1 MLLSIIVPTY
11 NRADRLCAVIQAYLS
26 HIADAL
32 GGEQC
37 FELILVN
44 DGSTDSTASRI
55 EQLSEYESAI
65 ISVNLST
72 NQGPGLAR
80 DQGLKVA
87 SGKWVWFLDD
97 DDQLLKGSLHALLDL
112 LLNVSEST
120 TTIAH
125 SLKQNYSK
133 NKCGGN
139 ISFGLI
145 SNVLNYQEQQEVFN
159 FVIKRQIILDNN
171 IKFSSGVH
179 EDIRYVFDVLRFS
192 SSITVLEEKV
202 VEKKCS
208 DDSITLGMSTRRIS
222 GYLNAV
228 AEVVPNLELLHLKSG
243 MESLSLNSILTQTIG
258 VILYQIDK
266 EKTQNVR
273 VSLYRFLGKALRS
286 KNFSALMLDE
296 LSLIR
301 DEPRR
306 ASTTNFKLATCIF
319 LEYINTLSPQWSKVD
334 TSIKDVYAS
343 RLSCRDLD
351 KSIFLGPN
359 EIRACCKRFYFRGKR
374 EGDVVLLKSNSDVTF
389 EDVQNA
395 KSDLLSKINSGEP
408 NSCDGCPYLER
419 RTAENE
425 RINYISLEN
434 FSYCN
439 MRCDYCSPKYYG
451 GSESSYSA
459 LGMVK
464 NLMRDESLL
473 DERCQVV
480 WGGGEPTLSPIFKD
494 VNRQLVSSDKI
505 QKIRVL
511 TNSLKFSE
519 ELFSLLEDPRV
530 HIVTSID
537 AGSEAIFRS
546 IRGRGTINAVLDNLQ
561 KYQQA
566 MSDIRRLTIKY
577 IVRSD
582 NCSSSE
588 LENFVAKIV
597 SQNLIGS
604 VFQISCDF
612 QLNRAGM
619 DVIKGIYEL
628 STRLLSA
635 EAHVVV
641 FDDLIRDRVS
651 VNKAQLHEITR
662 HLDSLGLNNRFLVSA
677 DHPQEVVLWGVG
689 LQSEW
694 YQNHTTAGDAGLLD
708 AAVYNQDDLTKLGS
722 EFLKNEAL
730 ILPCGVQSL
739 YEILQN
745 IETGG
750 LSSRLARVV
759 IA

>member
-11 NRADRLCAVIQAYLS
+11 NRADRFCAVIQAYLGNL
-26 HIADAL
+26 AGAL
-32 GGEQC
+32 GHDQD

-44 DGSTDSTASRI
+44 DGSTDNTAFRI
-55 EQLSEYESAI
+55 EQLSDHESAI
-65 ISVNLST
+65 ISVNLSS

-87 SGKWVWFLDD
+87 RGKWIWFLDD
-97 DDQLLKGSLHALLDL
+97 DDQLFKSSLHTLLDHL
-112 LLNVSEST
+112 LKASEST

-125 SLKQNYSK
+125 SLKQNYSN
-133 NKCGGN
+133 NKCGSSVGL
-139 ISFGLI
+139 SLI

-159 FVIKRQIILDNN
+159 FVIKRQMILENN

-192 SSITVLEEKV
+192 PSITVLEEKL

-228 AEVVPNLELLHLKSG
+228 AEVVPNLEPLHLKSG
-243 MESLSLNSILTQTIG
+243 MESLSLNSIMIQTIG

-266 EKTQNVR
+266 ENTQSVR
-273 VSLYRFLGKALRS
+273 VSLYQFLENILRS
-286 KNFSALMLDE
+286 KNLHASMIEE
-296 LSLIR
+296 LGLIR
-301 DEPRR
+301 DEPRTGG
-306 ASTTNFKLATCIF
+306 TTNFKLATCIF
-319 LEYINTLSPQWSKVD
+319 LEHINTLSPQWNKIDESMQGVF
-334 TSIKDVYAS
+334 SS

-351 KSIFLGPN
+351 ESIFLGPN

-389 EDVQNA
+389 EDVRNA
-395 KSDLLSKINSGEP
+395 KSDLLAKINSGEP
-408 NSCDGCPYLER
+408 NPCDGCPYLER
-419 RTAENE
+419 RPAEKE

-459 LGMVK
+459 LDMVE
-464 NLMRDESLL
+464 NLMNGESLL
-473 DERCQVV
+473 DESCQVV
-480 WGGGEPTLSPIFKD
+480 WGGGEPTLSPTFSD
-494 VNRQLVSSDKI
+494 VNRQLVNNDKI
-505 QKIRVL
+505 HKIRVL

-519 ELFSLLEDPRV
+519 ELFSLLDDPRV

-546 IRGRGTINAVLDNLQ
+546 IRGRGTINAVLENLQ
-561 KYQQA
+561 KYQGA
-566 MSDIRRLTIKY
+566 MSDFRRLTIKY

-582 NCSSSE
+582 NCSSGE
-588 LENFVAKIV
+588 LESFVAKIV

-604 VFQISCDF
+604 VFQVSCDF

-628 STRLLSA
+628 STRLLKA
-635 EAHVVV
+635 GAHVVV
-641 FDDLIRDRVS
+641 FDDLIRDRIS
-651 VNKAQLHEITR
+651 VDRVQLHEITR
-662 HLDSLGLNNRFLVSA
+662 HLDALGLSNHFLVSA
-677 DHPQEVVLWGVG
+677 DHPQELVLWGIG

-694 YQNHTTAGDAGLLD
+694 YQNHTTAGEAGLLA

-722 EFLKNEAL
+722 EFLKSEAL

-745 IETGG
+745 IETAG

>member
-11 NRADRLCAVIQAYLS
+11 NRADCLCAVIQAYLS
-26 HIADAL
+26 NLTDAF
-32 GGEQC
+32 GHDQG

-44 DGSTDSTASRI
+44 DGSTDSTAFRI
-55 EQLSEYESAI
+55 EQLSEREPRI
-65 ISVNLST
+65 IPVNLST

-87 SGKWVWFLDD
+87 RGKWIWFLDD
-97 DDQLLKGSLHALLDL
+97 DDQLLKKSLPALLGHL
-112 LLNVSEST
+112 LKASENT

-125 SLKQNYSK
+125 SLKKNYSN
-133 NKCGGN
+133 NKCGSSIGLR
-139 ISFGLI
+139 LI
-145 SNVLNYQEQQEVFN
+145 SNVLSYQEQQEVFN
-159 FVIKRQIILDNN
+159 FVIRRQIILENN

-208 DDSITLGMSTRRIS
+208 DDSITMGMSARRIS

-228 AEVVPNLELLHLKSG
+228 VELVPNLELLHLKSD

-266 EKTQNVR
+266 ENTQNVR
-273 VSLYRFLGKALRS
+273 VSLYQFLGKALKS
-286 KNFSALMLDE
+286 EKFSASMLDE

-301 DEPRR
+301 NEPRR

-319 LEYINTLSPQWSKVD
+319 LKHINTLSPQWHKIVE
-334 TSIKDVYAS
+334 SIQGVFSS

-351 KSIFLGPN
+351 QSIFLGPN

-374 EGDVVLLKSNSDVTF
+374 EGDVVLLKSSSDVTF
-389 EDVQNA
+389 ENVQNA
-395 KSDLLSKINSGEP
+395 KSDLLAKINSGEP
-408 NSCDGCPYLER
+408 NHCDGCPYLER
-419 RTAENE
+419 RPAEKE

-459 LGMVK
+459 SDMVG
-464 NLMRDESLL
+464 NLMRGGSLL
-473 DERCQVV
+473 DDSCQVV
-480 WGGGEPTLSPIFKD
+480 WGGGEPTLSPTFSD
-494 VNRQLVSSDKI
+494 VNRQLVSNNKI
-505 QKIRVL
+505 KKIRVL
-511 TNSLKFSE
+511 TNSLRFSE

-537 AGSEAIFRS
+537 AGSEAIFRT
-546 IRGRGTINAVLDNLQ
+546 IRGRGTIHAVLDNLQ

-566 MSDIRRLTIKY
+566 MSDFRRLTIKY

-582 NCSSSE
+582 NCSSGE
-588 LENFVAKIV
+588 LESFVAKIV

-604 VFQISCDF
+604 VFQVSCDF

-628 STRLLSA
+628 STRLLKA
-635 EAHVVV
+635 GAHVVV

-651 VNKAQLHEITR
+651 VDRVQLHEITR
-662 HLDSLGLNNRFLVSA
+662 HLDALGLSNHFLVSA
-677 DHPQEVVLWGVG
+677 DHPQELVLWGVG

-694 YQNHTTAGDAGLLD
+694 YQNHTTAGEAGLLT
-708 AAVYNQDDLTKLGS
+708 AAVYNQDDLTKLGN
-722 EFLKNEAL
+722 EFLKSEAL

-745 IETGG
+745 IETAG